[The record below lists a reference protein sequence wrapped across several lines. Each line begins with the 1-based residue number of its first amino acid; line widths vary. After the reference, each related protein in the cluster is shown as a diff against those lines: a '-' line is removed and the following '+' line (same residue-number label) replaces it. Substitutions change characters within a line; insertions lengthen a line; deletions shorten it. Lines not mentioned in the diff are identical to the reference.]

1 MLSDTAIRKSTPGEK
16 ARKLTDGRGLF
27 LLLTP
32 AGGRWWRF
40 KYRFAGK
47 EKLLSLGIYPDV
59 PLKAARAKAEDARRL
74 IAAGTDPSAVRQ
86 AEKRQARESA
96 ENNFESVAREWLENI
111 RSQWT
116 SHHHA
121 DSLKRFETHIFPKI
135 GHRPIREI

>member
-1 MLSDTAIRKSTPGEK
+1 MLSDTAIRKSTPGGK

-40 KYRFAGK
+40 KYRFAGE

-59 PLKAARAKAEDARRL
+59 PLKAARVKAEDARRL

-86 AEKRQARESA
+86 AEKRQAREQA
-96 ENNFESVAREWLENI
+96 GGRAGRQATTRNKCRGLARPL
-111 RSQWT
+111 
-116 SHHHA
+116 
-121 DSLKRFETHIFPKI
+121 
-135 GHRPIREI
+135 